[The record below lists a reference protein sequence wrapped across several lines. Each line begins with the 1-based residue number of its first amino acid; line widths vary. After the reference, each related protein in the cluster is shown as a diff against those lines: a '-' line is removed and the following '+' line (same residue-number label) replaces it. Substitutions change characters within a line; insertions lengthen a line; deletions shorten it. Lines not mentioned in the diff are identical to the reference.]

1 MPVARREVHLET
13 EIVHVETDK
22 VHEENIGRKI
32 NAFIYRI

>member
-1 MPVARREVHLET
+1 MPVARREVYVET

-32 NAFIYRI
+32 NAFIFRI